1 VLETPER
8 TYVPE
13 QSIPRRTSVSPR
25 RKLRRDF
32 DDGYAEDFG
41 DMPEDSGSSARRT
54 RNQGVKLRWKG
65 FAIPIP
71 ETLWG
76 RIAAGTALVAGLGLC
91 IASVLVVHGMLLRDD
106 RFVVPDSSAVEIEGN
121 RHMTQAQLL
130 SVFGEDVGRNIFTL
144 SLEDRQI
151 QLQRLPWVQH
161 ATVMRLLPDHLRIS
175 IIERTPIAFVRQG
188 GRIGLVDA
196 NGVLLDMAP
205 VSGSAEHYSFPV
217 VSGIHAEDP
226 QSVRGARM
234 KLYQQFTAALDSG
247 GEKISEQLS
256 EVDLSNPEDVKVLI
270 PDKPA
275 DILVHFGDTNFL
287 ERYNKYKAHLAEWRA
302 QYPKLASVDMRYDQE
317 AVLQMQPGSDTP
329 AAPPKST
336 DAAKTATT
344 TSDVNPVAAMA
355 KPVVPKPAVVKA
367 PAAKPATQH
376 LVAAKPPVRD
386 NKEAP
391 AKPTA
396 KPAATAS
403 ATAQPATAGNVAH
416 WVTPDKTVG
425 KSRKPAH
432 SVEKKAAAKPHA
444 AVAKAKPAAKPVK
457 AKTPLK
463 QGAQ

>member
-1 VLETPER
+1 MLETPER

-32 DDGYAEDFG
+32 DDDYAEDFG
-41 DMPEDSGSSARRT
+41 DMPEDGGSPPRRS
-54 RNQGVKLRWKG
+54 RKQGVKLRWKG
-65 FAIPIP
+65 LAIPIP

-91 IASVLVVHGMLLRDD
+91 VASVFVVHGMLQRDD

-121 RHMTQAQLL
+121 RQMTQAQLL

-144 SLEDRQI
+144 SLEERQA

-161 ATVMRLLPDHLRIS
+161 ATVMRLLPDHLRVS
-175 IIERTPIAFVRQG
+175 IIERTPVAFVRQG

-196 NGVLLDMAP
+196 NGVLLDMSPDAH
-205 VSGSAEHYSFPV
+205 GAQNYSFPV
-217 VSGIHAEDP
+217 VSGIRAED
-226 QSVRGARM
+226 QLSVRAARM

-256 EVDLSNPEDVKVLI
+256 EVDLSNPEDVKALI

-287 ERYNKYKAHLAEWRA
+287 ERYHKYQAHLAEWRT
-302 QYPKLASVDMRYDQE
+302 QYPKLASVDMRYDQQ

-329 AAPPKST
+329 AATPKPT
-336 DAAKTATT
+336 DAPKAAAPTA
-344 TSDVNPVAAMA
+344 DVKPVAATA

-367 PAAKPATQH
+367 PAAKPVAQH
-376 LVAAKPPVRD
+376 VVAAKPPVRD
-386 NKEAP
+386 NKEVP

-396 KPAATAS
+396 KPVTAASTPAAAS
-403 ATAQPATAGNVAH
+403 NVAH
-416 WVTPDKTVG
+416 WVTPEKTAAKG
-425 KSRKPAH
+425 KKPAH
-432 SVEKKAAAKPHA
+432 PAEKKAAAKPHA
-444 AVAKAKPAAKPVK
+444 AVTKGKPTPKSVK
-457 AKTPLK
+457 TKTPLK